1 MLKFLK
7 GRTKLK
13 VIITKKEID
22 MKKFTLGAITL
33 FAIFGLTLFVVQA
46 MAQTNGV
53 GGRKIVVFQT
63 GLNDAAKDE
72 IIVRAGGAKL
82 KNLDLI
88 GAKAVWVPDR
98 SAAAKLAA
106 YPGVV
111 RVDDDVIVEALV
123 KEGFVAVKGVSFQP
137 VEVLPWGVDRV
148 DAELVWPSGNTA
160 DPIKVGIIDTGIS
173 NTHPDLLANVKGGV
187 NTINP
192 RKNWNDDNGHGSHV
206 AGIVGAIDNT
216 IGAIGVGPAIDLFAI
231 KVLDRN
237 GSGYL
242 SDVIEGIQWAVAHNM
257 QVVNMSLGTASD
269 IQSFHDAVIVAKNA
283 GVVVVAAAGNS
294 GGSVIF
300 PAKYQ
305 ETIAVS
311 ATDQNNVI
319 ASWSSRGPEVD
330 LAAPGVSIY
339 STYKGTGYATLSGTS
354 MAAPHVAGS
363 AALVLNTSVG
373 GYDVNLNGKW
383 DSDEVQKKLQDRAVD
398 LGNTGFDNLY
408 GWGLV
413 NAYSAVQQ

>member
-1 MLKFLK
+1 
-7 GRTKLK
+7 
-13 VIITKKEID
+13 
-22 MKKFTLGAITL
+22 MKKFILGAITL
-33 FAIFGLTLFVVQA
+33 TAIFGLALFVAQA
-46 MAQTNGV
+46 VAQANDG

-63 GLNDAAKDE
+63 GLNDAAKDK
-72 IIVRAGGAKL
+72 IIAHTGGAKL

-106 YPGVV
+106 SPGVV
-111 RVDDDVIVEALV
+111 RVDDDVVVEALIRGGISA
-123 KEGFVAVKGVSFQP
+123 KPAPSQP
-137 VEVLPWGVDRV
+137 AEVLPWGIDRI

-160 DPIKVGIIDTGIS
+160 NLIKVGIIDTGIS
-173 NTHPDLLANVKGGV
+173 NTHPDLLANIKGGV

-206 AGIVGAIDNT
+206 AGIVAAIDNN
-216 IGAIGVGPAIDLFAI
+216 IGVIGVGPAIDLYAI

-237 GSGYL
+237 GLGYL
-242 SDVIEGIQWAVAHNM
+242 SDVIEGIQWAIANGM

-269 IQSFHDAVIVAKNA
+269 IQSFHDAVIAAKNA
-283 GVVVVAAAGNS
+283 GIVTVAAAGN
-294 GGSVIF
+294 GGGSTNESVIF
-300 PAKYQ
+300 PAAYP
-305 ETIAVS
+305 EAIAVS
-311 ATDQNNVI
+311 ATDNTDTI
-319 ASWSSRGPEVD
+319 AWWSSRGPEVD

-363 AALVLNTSVG
+363 AALVLNIPVG
-373 GYDVNLNGKW
+373 LYDANANGKW
-383 DSDEVQKKLQDRAVD
+383 DPDEVQKKLQDRAKD
-398 LGNTGFDNLY
+398 LGTSGFDNLY

-413 NAYSAVQQ
+413 NAYNAVN

>member
-1 MLKFLK
+1 
-7 GRTKLK
+7 
-13 VIITKKEID
+13 
-22 MKKFTLGAITL
+22 MKKIIFSVIS
-33 FAIFGLTLFVVQA
+33 FAAMFGLVLFV
-46 MAQTNGV
+46 AQTNISTAQIKDD
-53 GGRKIVVFQT
+53 GGRKIVVFKI
-63 GLNDAAKDE
+63 GLNDTAKDE
-72 IIVRAGGAKL
+72 IVRHVGGAKL

-88 GAKAVWVPDR
+88 GAKAVWLPDR
-98 SAAAKLAA
+98 SATTKLAA
-106 YPGVV
+106 SAGVV
-111 RVDDDVIVEALV
+111 RIDDDVVVEALMRGEISA
-123 KEGFVAVKGVSFQP
+123 KSGKPVSSQAA
-137 VEVLPWGVDRV
+137 EVLPWGVNRV

-160 DPIKVGIIDTGIS
+160 NPIKVGIIDTGIS
-173 NTHPDLLANVKGGV
+173 NKHPDLLTNVKGGV

-206 AGIVGAIDNT
+206 AGITAALDND
-216 IGAIGVGPAIDLFAI
+216 IGVIGVGPAIDLYAI
-231 KVLDRN
+231 KVLDAS

-242 SDVIEGIQWAVAHNM
+242 SDVIEGIQWAIANNM

-269 IQSFHDAVIVAKNA
+269 IVSFHDAVTAAKNA
-283 GVVVVAAAGNS
+283 GIVVVAAAGNS
-294 GGSVIF
+294 GGAVIF
-300 PAKYQ
+300 PAAYP
-305 ETIAVS
+305 EAIAVS

-363 AALVLNTSVG
+363 ATLVLNTPVD

-383 DSDEVQKKLQDRAVD
+383 DPDEVQKKLQDRAVD

-413 NAYSAVQQ
+413 NAYSAVRP